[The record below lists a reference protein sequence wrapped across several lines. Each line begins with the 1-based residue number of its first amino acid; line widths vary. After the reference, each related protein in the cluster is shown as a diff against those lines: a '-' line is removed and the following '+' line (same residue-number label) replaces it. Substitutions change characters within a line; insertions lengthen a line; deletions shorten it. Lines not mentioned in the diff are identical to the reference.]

1 VRISRLRQIVRFPKR
16 ELRDRLIELDFQPG
30 SGGPNSNYERQYS
43 NSPRSPFH
51 DRLSTRMPPRHLIRN
66 VFFEYRHTSIA
77 RPMLVQLPFCRAE
90 KGPSMIR
97 FGLLGCGRI
106 AKRHSDLL
114 GGHHVNGASLVAVC
128 DPIQERAEAI
138 ASRFSV
144 PAIYHIDEFLARTDM
159 DAVAVLTPSG
169 MHPEHVIA
177 CARAGKHVVVEKP
190 MALRLQDADDM
201 IRACDKAGVK
211 LFVVKQNRFN
221 VPVMKARE
229 ALEAGRFG
237 RLILGTVRVRWC
249 RDQAYYDQDAWRGT
263 WAYDGGVLTNQASH
277 HVDMLEWFF
286 GDVVTVHARAVTAL
300 AKIETEDTA
309 IATLKFR
316 SGALG
321 IIEATT
327 AARPTDLEGSL
338 SILGERGTVEIAGF
352 AVNQIRHWRFV
363 DESPS
368 DKEVVEKFSVNP
380 PNVYGFGHQ
389 AYYQHVIDCLINQR
403 AALVDGLEGR
413 KSLELISAL
422 YESIET
428 GQEVALRF
436 TPRLSR
442 LGVAS

>member
-1 VRISRLRQIVRFPKR
+1 
-16 ELRDRLIELDFQPG
+16 
-30 SGGPNSNYERQYS
+30 
-43 NSPRSPFH
+43 
-51 DRLSTRMPPRHLIRN
+51 
-66 VFFEYRHTSIA
+66 
-77 RPMLVQLPFCRAE
+77 
-90 KGPSMIR
+90 MIGI
-97 FGLLGCGRI
+97 GLLGCGRI

-114 GGHHVNGASLVAVC
+114 GGNHIDGARLVAVC
-128 DPIQERAEAI
+128 DNVRPRADAI
-138 ASRFSV
+138 ASKFGV
-144 PAIYHIDEFLARTDM
+144 PAHDDIGDFLARDDI

-169 MHPEHVIA
+169 MHAVHAIA
-177 CARAGKHVVVEKP
+177 CAKAGKHIIVEKP

-201 IRACDKAGVK
+201 IRACDEAGVK

-221 VPVMKARE
+221 VPVVKAHE

-249 RDQAYYDQDAWRGT
+249 RDQSYYDQDDWRGT
-263 WAYDGGVLTNQASH
+263 WAYDGGVLSNQASH

-286 GDVVTVHARAVTAL
+286 GDVVSVHARAITAL

-309 IATLKFR
+309 VATLKFR
-316 SGALG
+316 NGALG
-321 IIEATT
+321 VIEATT

-338 SILGERGTVEIAGF
+338 SILGEKGTVEIAGF

-363 DESPS
+363 DELAS
-368 DKEVVEKFSVNP
+368 DKDVIEKFSVNP

-389 AYYQHVIDCLINQR
+389 AYYQHVVDCLVNQH

-428 GQEVALRF
+428 GAEVPLRF
-436 TPRLSR
+436 APRLGR